1 MTKFLFYALILKRLN
16 MYLYFAIIII
26 ASIFTAI
33 LGVLIGVNF
42 LGATDG
48 EVLLVILLSLL
59 CLLIIDAVVALII
72 HKLPKKLMN
81 PYKKIYKVFLWEK
94 KFYHALG
101 IRKWKDKIPETGKA
115 LTGFG
120 KSKVENM
127 DDTDYLYTFMIET
140 VYAEVLHFWSAIFG
154 FLIVFISPKLFVVV
168 GLPLALANVI
178 LQIMPVM
185 VQRYNRPKLM
195 LAYERAKKNKQNQST
210 EKSSQTEKE
219 GLKIKTEKELKIEIS
234 KNNDKNN

>member
-1 MTKFLFYALILKRLN
+1 
-16 MYLYFAIIII
+16 MYLYFTIIFI
-26 ASIFTAI
+26 ALIFTAF
-33 LGVLIGVNF
+33 LGVGVGVGF

-48 EVLLVILLSLL
+48 EVLLTILLSLL
-59 CLLIIDAVVALII
+59 TLVIIDAVVAFII

-81 PYKKIYKVFLWEK
+81 PYKKIYKVFSWEK

-115 LTGFG
+115 LTGFA
-120 KSKVENM
+120 KRKVENK
-127 DDTDYLYTFMIET
+127 DDTDYLYTFMLET
-140 VYAEVLHFWSAIFG
+140 VYAEVLHFWSAILC

-195 LAYERAKKNKQNQST
+195 LAYERAMKNKQKQSAEKTNENNLDLKFQNT
-210 EKSSQTEKE
+210 EKDTENK
-219 GLKIKTEKELKIEIS
+219 
-234 KNNDKNN
+234 

>member
-1 MTKFLFYALILKRLN
+1 MTKFLFYAVILKRLN

-33 LGVLIGVNF
+33 LGVSVGVNF

-59 CLLIIDAVVALII
+59 CLLLIDAVVALII

-219 GLKIKTEKELKIEIS
+219 LKIEIS

>member
-1 MTKFLFYALILKRLN
+1 

-59 CLLIIDAVVALII
+59 CLLLIDAVVALII

-120 KSKVENM
+120 KSKVESM

-154 FLIVFISPKLFVVV
+154 FFIVFISPKLFVVV

>member
-1 MTKFLFYALILKRLN
+1 

-33 LGVLIGVNF
+33 LGVLVGVNF

-154 FLIVFISPKLFVVV
+154 FL
-168 GLPLALANVI
+168 ATA
-178 LQIMPVM
+178 
-185 VQRYNRPKLM
+185 
-195 LAYERAKKNKQNQST
+195 RAMESR
-210 EKSSQTEKE
+210 
-219 GLKIKTEKELKIEIS
+219 
-234 KNNDKNN
+234 

>member
-1 MTKFLFYALILKRLN
+1 

-33 LGVLIGVNF
+33 LGVSVGVNF

-81 PYKKIYKVFLWEK
+81 PYKKIYKVFSWEK

-195 LAYERAKKNKQNQST
+195 LAYERAKKNKKNQST

>member
-1 MTKFLFYALILKRLN
+1 
-16 MYLYFAIIII
+16 
-26 ASIFTAI
+26 
-33 LGVLIGVNF
+33 
-42 LGATDG
+42 
-48 EVLLVILLSLL
+48 
-59 CLLIIDAVVALII
+59 
-72 HKLPKKLMN
+72 
-81 PYKKIYKVFLWEK
+81 
-94 KFYHALG
+94 
-101 IRKWKDKIPETGKA
+101 
-115 LTGFG
+115 
-120 KSKVENM
+120 M

-210 EKSSQTEKE
+210 EKSSQK
-219 GLKIKTEKELKIEIS
+219 K
-234 KNNDKNN
+234 D